1 MRQER
6 QCRLMREIR
15 QDETEQADEAGRQ
28 GRQMREI
35 KQDETEQAD
44 EAGKTG
50 KANERD
56 KTGHGRAGR

>member
-1 MRQER
+1 
-6 QCRLMREIR
+6 MREIR